1 MRVSACSAA
10 GCAGNNISHTSAPR
24 KNLIS
29 QRRIEP
35 LVEQDY
41 GKGLKQISYIIGI
54 SMLGIASIILGA
66 AKGKP
71 LNIKV

>member
-1 MRVSACSAA
+1 MKISACSAVSY
-10 GCAGNNISHTSAPR
+10 AGNNVLHTTTPR

-41 GKGLKQISYIIGI
+41 GKGLKQISYIIGV

-66 AKGKP
+66 KGKP
-71 LNIKV
+71 LNIKA